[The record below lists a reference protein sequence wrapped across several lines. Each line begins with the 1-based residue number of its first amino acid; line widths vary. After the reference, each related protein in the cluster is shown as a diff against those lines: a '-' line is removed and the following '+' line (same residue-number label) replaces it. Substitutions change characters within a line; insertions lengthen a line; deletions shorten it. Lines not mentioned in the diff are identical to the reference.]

1 MANKESNH
9 RIKEQIIN
17 LTINGVNDD
26 HEIRTIQEN
35 FVFYYKEYIAPE
47 LQQIFDEL
55 VPPDV
60 HLTIDNLDIDL
71 GSNDFKEITE
81 LATIIRR
88 KVQKEVASQIKR
100 KVDEIRRRAASQKT
114 NSRTASNHQQGFST
128 VNILE
133 HLLTYGHY
141 PSWASRENGSMDE
154 LLDQLMSEKPKA
166 LVHSLMQLGK
176 QKKALE
182 RIHHQLSLPQLKRL
196 FDLIYGKQ
204 SSRMLKQL
212 QQLRKRIRNAT
223 EKAFFSA
230 AITYFLQERPSSV
243 EGSSFDQRAFN
254 RSIVE
259 TVQQQTGRQPVTS
272 KVRPGFEEQ
281 HSDVQIIGYFLEH
294 GAIPM
299 WADVD
304 SNRSLQQLMDEL
316 LERQLVPLQRL
327 LERKVGQPQVLRR
340 LVLQFTDEQLLQLL
354 IPASTETTAFVQQ
367 TIEDLQFLTRARQ
380 KIVRTISP
388 TTLRTT
394 VFLEALGTFLIEKKT
409 RLVKKT
415 FLKEVLE
422 QLVPSSSTPYTI
434 LVREAYKSLRRKKQ
448 PSTLQPILEQLD
460 EQLQENLQAER
471 EELRAARRD
480 YRKIERQLAPLLR
493 RQEDGRLSVKESRQL
508 QQLQRQLQQLEQTM
522 VALDED
528 QPLEIEQVAQ
538 ERQLLQEQLRAAEE
552 GEQAGLQ
559 RRLERTEQN
568 FERLQKTLQKEVA
581 NLLRDKN
588 KLHTRVGS
596 IAEQRI
602 KRVNNRLNK
611 YQSAVKGI
619 IQQLQLDQT
628 GITTFLTNI
637 NRSLRTN
644 ISTEEKQRLRQE
656 RQRLQKELVRINAT
670 VEALQKEEKAL
681 EKALKDTLKYAE
693 EGPMGEENMTRTTK
707 LDLLLFML
715 QYGAVPWWAEKF
727 PRQSIEELVLEFAQE
742 DPRGLR
748 RAFQQ
753 VGKYPVV
760 WERLVNQVGN
770 TPLRELIIQLFPSD
784 SQVILGQVELL
795 RVIHFSQVFKKLQKI
810 DDKSFIWSA
819 ILEYL
824 LTSKQPFNAQ
834 DFVKNTVLQ
843 TARTHVLSP
852 NQLLTFI
859 NNVAT
864 NRKDELGNFL
874 TWNNNLLNDPA
885 TSVTEREVVDYLATQ
900 QQKEEGTYLTN
911 EQTLELLVEYFSS
924 GRFTERAKALDLTSQ
939 DKFEQLLLEQIQ
951 TNRAQTAQ
959 VMTNLIRLSNARF
972 FIIEQLPDYFFW
984 EIVHLI
990 RPQATLVAKRHFD
1003 DLQRLRDDPKLRL
1016 EKDVLFN
1023 VFINNQTGFDSEL
1036 FVRQVLVLLQR
1047 ETNRE
1052 PIAILSD
1059 WKRTLKSRGTANRSS
1074 LLLTV
1079 LRLQINAL
1087 QEEQKNTSNPDLK
1100 VALNERI
1107 QSGTQEYSSISTVYA
1122 VTLAAENAEQQAAN
1136 SDRVYTYTTLI
1147 KTLQERQDALEK
1159 ITADYEK
1166 TPPGEVLKRLELER
1180 QMAMEKATIAYLRLN
1195 RPIILRKLETD
1206 IQAAEQQLERLE
1218 QRAEQRTDDP
1228 ILETETPVIE
1238 ATPSL
1243 LERQSEILEFIEDK
1257 NPYVLEVLSPLLET
1271 LKEEDQS
1278 HTRFYKDVKN
1288 AAQQL
1293 PDKRLQQA
1301 ILEVLD
1307 QLDQYVPPTSVQLD
1321 EKQDALRSALID
1333 ILDVASIPSVAELQ
1347 RMNDLDERQETLLQ
1361 NFNRCSPFELWR
1373 DWEALERYF
1382 EDTPQALTPPRQRL
1396 QQLLYQAIRR
1406 REQQNLRQYVTN
1418 LRAAQRNLATRL
1430 DQATSLEALETVQ
1443 EELTLLWQQ
1452 QQKQADELVDV
1463 ARDDRSREDYQRFR
1477 QNIDHAFTNL
1487 QNRRIRLSN
1496 ALLKETSSALQERI
1510 TQQTNALKNLKQ
1522 EHVIQIEQLEEK
1534 ERRRQAQQKPKKKK
1548 PKLPPIPV
1556 PVDEP
1561 LQIYNAGMVLLY
1573 PFITRL
1579 FRMLGYVKG
1588 KEFVDVE
1595 AQYKA
1600 IHMLQY
1606 VVTSRAQAPEHE
1618 LLLNKV
1624 FCGFP
1629 IAEPVPFG
1637 VEFTPQELQTGESL
1651 LKGVIQNWPKMKNMT
1666 PNSLRGSFLMR
1677 EGTLKEE
1684 EGKWKVVIHKQTFDI
1699 LLKSLPWGYNFIRFP
1714 WNEKFITVEWKLM

>member
-1 MANKESNH
+1 MANKEGNH

-17 LTINGVNDD
+17 LTINGVDD
-26 HEIRTIQEN
+26 DREIRTIQEN
-35 FVFYYKEYIAPE
+35 FIFYYKEYIASE
-47 LQQIFDEL
+47 LQRLFDEL

-71 GSNDFKEITE
+71 GSDNFKDVTE
-81 LATIIRR
+81 LANIIRR
-88 KVQKEVASQIKR
+88 KVQKVVAPQIKR
-100 KVDEIRRRAASQKT
+100 KLDEIRHHATSQKT
-114 NSRTASNHQQGFST
+114 SGRTGSNRQQGFST

-133 HLLTYGHY
+133 HLLTHGHY
-141 PSWASRENGSMDE
+141 PSWASRENGSMDD
-154 LLDQLMSEKPKA
+154 LLDQLMSGQPKV
-166 LVHSLMQLGK
+166 LVRSLMRLSK

-182 RIHHQLSLPQLKRL
+182 RIHQQLSLPQLKRL
-196 FDLIYGKQ
+196 FELIYGKQ
-204 SSRMLKQL
+204 SSRMLKRL
-212 QQLRKRIRNAT
+212 QQLRKRMRNTT
-223 EKAFFSA
+223 EKDFFSA
-230 AITYFLQERPSSV
+230 AITYFLQERPTHV
-243 EGSSFDQRAFN
+243 EGSSFDERAFS
-254 RSIVE
+254 RSIIE
-259 TVQQQTGRQPVTS
+259 TVQQQTRQQTVTS

-281 HSDVQIIGYFLEH
+281 YSDVQIIGYFLEH

-304 SNRSLQQLMDEL
+304 SNRSLQQLMDEV
-316 LERQLVPLQRL
+316 LEQQLVPLQRL
-327 LERKVGQPQVLRR
+327 LERKVSQPQVLRR

-354 IPASTETTAFVQQ
+354 IPASTETTSFVQQ

-380 KIVRTISP
+380 NVVRTISP
-388 TTLRTT
+388 TNLRTT
-394 VFLEALGTFLIEKKT
+394 ILLEALGTFLVEKKN

-422 QLVPSSSTPYTI
+422 QLAPSSSTPYTT
-434 LVREAYKSLRRKKQ
+434 LVKEAYKSIRRKKQ
-448 PSTLQPILEQLD
+448 RSTLQPILEQLD
-460 EQLQENLQAER
+460 EQLQANLQAER

-493 RQEDGRLSVKESRQL
+493 RQEEGRLSVKESRQL
-508 QQLQRQLQQLEQTM
+508 QLLQQQLQQLEQTM

-528 QPLEIEQVAQ
+528 HPLEIEQVVQ
-538 ERQLLQEQLRAAEE
+538 ERQQLQAQLRAAGES
-552 GEQAGLQ
+552 EQAGLQ
-559 RRLERTEQN
+559 RRLERSEQN
-568 FERLQKTLQKEVA
+568 FERLQQVLQKEVA

-628 GITTFLTNI
+628 DITTFLTNI
-637 NRSLRTN
+637 NRNLRTN
-644 ISTEEKQRLRQE
+644 ITTEEKQRLRQE
-656 RQRLQKELVRINAT
+656 RQRLQKELMRINARI
-670 VEALQKEEKAL
+670 EALQEEKKIL
-681 EKALKDTLKYAE
+681 EEALKDTLKYAE
-693 EGPMGEENMTRTTK
+693 DGPMGEENMTRTTK

-742 DPRGLR
+742 DPRGLL

-760 WERLVNQVGN
+760 WERLVNQVA
-770 TPLRELIIQLFPSD
+770 TPSLRELITQLFPSN

-795 RVIHFSQVFKKLQKI
+795 RVIHFSQAFEKLKKI

-819 ILEYL
+819 ILEHL
-824 LTSKQPFNAQ
+824 LTSRQPFNAQ

-859 NNVAT
+859 NNIAT
-864 NRKDELGNFL
+864 NRKKELGSFL

-885 TSVTEREVVDYLATQ
+885 TSVTEREITDYLATQ

-924 GRFTERAKALDLTSQ
+924 GRFTERAKALDLTSKE
-939 DKFEQLLLEQIQ
+939 KFEQLLLEQIQ

-959 VMTNLIRLSNARF
+959 VIAKLIHLPNART

-990 RPQATLVAKRHFD
+990 RPQTTLVAKRHFD
-1003 DLQRLRDDPKLRL
+1003 DLRRLRDDPKLRL
-1016 EKDVLFN
+1016 EKDVLLN
-1023 VFINNQTGFDSEL
+1023 VSIHNQTGFDSEL
-1036 FVRQVLVLLQR
+1036 FIRQVLLLLQR
-1047 ETNRE
+1047 ETNRD
-1052 PIAILSD
+1052 PIAILTD
-1059 WKRTLKSRGTANRSS
+1059 WKRTLKSRGTAPRSS

-1079 LRLQINAL
+1079 MQLQINAL
-1087 QEEQKNTSNPDLK
+1087 QEEQKNTTNPDLK

-1107 QSGTQEYSSISTVYA
+1107 QSGAQEYSSISTIYA
-1122 VTLAAENAEQQAAN
+1122 TTIAAENAEQQAAN

-1147 KTLQERQDALEK
+1147 KTLQERQDVLEK
-1159 ITADYEK
+1159 LTTDYEN

-1180 QMAMEKATIAYLRLN
+1180 QMAMEKATIDYLHLN
-1195 RPIILRKLETD
+1195 RPTILRKIESD
-1206 IQAAEQQLERLE
+1206 IQTVEQQLEDLN
-1218 QRAEQRTDDP
+1218 QRAEQHTDDP
-1228 ILETETPVIE
+1228 ILEIETTVIE
-1238 ATPSL
+1238 ETPSL

-1278 HTRFYKDVKN
+1278 HARFYKDVKN

-1293 PDKRLQQA
+1293 PNERLQEA

-1307 QLDQYVPPTSVQLD
+1307 QYMPTPSVQLD
-1321 EKQDALRSALID
+1321 EKQNTLRSILID
-1333 ILDVASIPSVAELQ
+1333 ILDVASIPPVAELQ
-1347 RMNDLDERQETLLQ
+1347 HMNELDQRQETLLQ
-1361 NFNRCSPFELWR
+1361 NFNQRSPFELWR

-1406 REQQNLRQYVTN
+1406 REQQNWRQYVTN

-1430 DQATSLEALETVQ
+1430 DQATSIEALETVQ
-1443 EELTLLWQQ
+1443 EELTILWQQ
-1452 QQKQADELVDV
+1452 QQKQADDLINL
-1463 ARDDRSREDYQRFR
+1463 ARDDRSKEDYQRFR
-1477 QNIDHAFTNL
+1477 RNVDHAFTNL

-1496 ALLKETSSALQERI
+1496 ALLEEASSGLQERI
-1510 TQQTNALKNLKQ
+1510 TQQVNALENLKR
-1522 EHVIQIEQLEEK
+1522 ERIIQIEQLEEN
-1534 ERRRQAQQKPKKKK
+1534 ERRRRAQQERKPKKKK
-1548 PKLPPIPV
+1548 PKLPPIPA

-1600 IHMLQY
+1600 IHILQY

-1629 IAEPVPFG
+1629 ITEPVPFG